1 MEREILLNVTMEA
14 LDEGGFLA
22 TSSDLPG
29 LVVQGR
35 TRAETME
42 LAQANA
48 RLLLEVYRTEKLPL
62 PPALRRVL
70 KRKTKTITLAL
81 PVSMLAPA

>member
-1 MEREILLNVTMEA
+1 MLNVKMEP
-14 LDEGGFLA
+14 LDEGGFVA
-22 TSSDLPG
+22 TSPDLPG

-48 RLLLEVYRTEKLPL
+48 RILIEVYFTEKLPL
-62 PPALRRVL
+62 PPVLRRVL
-70 KRKTKTITLAL
+70 KRKPKALRLPL
-81 PVSMLAPA
+81 PVTLPA

>member
-1 MEREILLNVTMEA
+1 MDTEIV
-14 LDEGGFLA
+14 LDVKVEPLAEGGFLA
-22 TSSDLPG
+22 TSTDLPG

-48 RLLLEVYRTEKLPL
+48 RILLEVYLSEKLPL
-62 PPALRRVL
+62 PPLLRRAF
-70 KRKTKTITLAL
+70 KRKARAIHLPL
-81 PVSMLAPA
+81 PVTLPA

>member
-1 MEREILLNVTMEA
+1 METEIVLNVKIES

-22 TSSDLPG
+22 TSPDLPG

-35 TRAETME
+35 TRAEAME

-48 RLLLEVYRTEKLPL
+48 RILMEVYLSENLPL
-62 PPALRRVL
+62 PAALRRVF
-70 KRKTKTITLAL
+70 KRKTKTLTFPL
-81 PVSMLAPA
+81 PVSLPVPA